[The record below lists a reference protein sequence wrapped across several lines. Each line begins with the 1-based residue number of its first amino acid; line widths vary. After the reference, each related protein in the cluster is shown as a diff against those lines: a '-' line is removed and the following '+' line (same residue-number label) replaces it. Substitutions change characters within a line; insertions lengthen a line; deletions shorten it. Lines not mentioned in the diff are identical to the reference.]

1 MEALTL
7 YRYKAVCTHVVDGD
21 TVDLDVDLGFA
32 IHFNLRVRLLGVN
45 TPELHAKDPAVR
57 EAAQKARKRVEV
69 LLLGELL
76 AKPPALIIETKK
88 DSQDKYGRYLAR
100 IYSPNGACVN
110 DLLLAEGLAVLM
122 AD

>member
-7 YRYKAVCTHVVDGD
+7 YRYKAVCPHVVDGD

-45 TPELHAKDPAVR
+45 TPELHAKDLAVR
-57 EAAQKARKRVEV
+57 EAAQTARKRVEV

-76 AKPPALIIETKK
+76 AKPPTLIIETKK
-88 DSQDKYGRYLAR
+88 DGQDKYGRYLAR
-100 IYSPNGACVN
+100 IYLPDGRCVN
-110 DLLLAEGLAVLM
+110 DLLLSEGLAVPM